1 MTKNIIFYSNNCDY
15 SKEILQK
22 IDNNSYNNF
31 IKVCIDDEQ
40 IEIPSFIE
48 VVPTI
53 FLTEEKRIVINNEII
68 EWLNDNTELS
78 TLSSNYSTMFS
89 SLDNIDNNNL
99 NYNNYS
105 LLEEN
110 TSIYTPQEESDNSKK
125 TSNEMMKRL
134 KDYR

>member
-110 TSIYTPQEESDNSKK
+110 TVFILLKK
-125 TSNEMMKRL
+125 KVIILKKLVMK
-134 KDYR
+134 